1 MLESVIVVGAGLSGL
16 VAAYRL
22 QRAGVEVHVIEA
34 AARPGGV
41 IGSVRHGQSGVLFE
55 RGPNSG
61 MDTSPAI
68 NALLDDLGIRALR
81 VDASA
86 VSSRR
91 YVVRDGRLMALPMSP
106 GAFLATSLFS
116 GAAKLR
122 LCAEPF
128 IRRAPPDVEETIAQF
143 VQRRLGRE
151 FLDYA
156 IEPFVA
162 GIYAGDPQR
171 LSVPA
176 AFPKL
181 HALEQRY
188 GSLIGGAIRGARE
201 RRRSAER
208 GKNAAAS
215 FSFRDGMQTLT
226 DALAAALRRVDYG
239 TRAMRVARESDG
251 SYRLDVQAA
260 DRTEIRRAGAVV
272 LAVPAHAAA
281 ELVREMV
288 PKAAEALAAIP
299 YAPVGVVI
307 SAYRRADVA
316 HPLDG
321 FGFLAPAVERPGVLG
336 TLFSSS
342 MFEHR
347 ADADTVLF
355 TSFVGGLRNPALVEA
370 PDDVLRQ
377 AAGRELER
385 LVGARGTPALSE
397 VIRWP
402 RAIPQYALGH
412 LQRIAVLEQAE
423 RDFAGLYFRANYRGG
438 VSISDCIGSGIATA
452 DAVAARS
459 IGAAVQAA
467 NGRRSTVP
475 MT

>member
-34 AARPGGV
+34 APRPGGV
-41 IGSVRHGQSGVLFE
+41 IGSVRHEETGVLFE

-61 MDTSPAI
+61 MDITPAI

-81 VDASA
+81 IDGSA
-86 VSSRR
+86 ASSRR

-106 GAFLATSLFS
+106 GAFLRTPLFS

-128 IRRAPPDVEETIAQF
+128 IRRAPAGVEESVAQF

-226 DALAAALRRVDYG
+226 DALAAALRHIECG
-239 TRAMRVARESDG
+239 TRAIRLARESDG
-251 SYRLDVQAA
+251 SYRLDVQLA
-260 DRTEIRRAGAVV
+260 DHTESRRAGAVV

-281 ELVREMV
+281 ELAREMI
-288 PKAAEALAAIP
+288 PQAAESLAAIP
-299 YAPVGVVI
+299 YAPVAVVI
-307 SAYRRADVA
+307 SAYRRTDVA

-321 FGFLAPAVERPGVLG
+321 FGFLAPAVERPAVLG

-347 ADADTVLF
+347 ADADTVLL
-355 TSFVGGLRNPALVEA
+355 TSFVGGLRNPAMTEA
-370 PDDVLRQ
+370 PDDALRQ
-377 AAGRELER
+377 SVCRELER
-385 LVGARGTPALSE
+385 LVGARGTPVLTE
-397 VIRWP
+397 IIRWP
-402 RAIPQYALGH
+402 RAIPQYTLGH
-412 LQRIAVLEQAE
+412 LQRIAVLERAE
-423 RDFAGLYFRANYRGG
+423 RDFPGLYFRANYRGG
-438 VSISDCIGSGIATA
+438 VSIGDCIRNGIATA
-452 DAVAARS
+452 EAVAARS
-459 IGAAVQAA
+459 TGAAVHVA
-467 NGRRSTVP
+467 NEHRSASP
-475 MT
+475 MP